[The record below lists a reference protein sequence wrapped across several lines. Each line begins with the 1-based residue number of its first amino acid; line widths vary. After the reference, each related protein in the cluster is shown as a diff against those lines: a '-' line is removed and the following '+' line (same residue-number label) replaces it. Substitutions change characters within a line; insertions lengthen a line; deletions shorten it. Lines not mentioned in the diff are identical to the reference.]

1 MPSTSNR
8 KMARLL
14 ATVWLTAG
22 LAAVAAAAD
31 SAGTARAG
39 LSDSNGADVYSHICQ
54 GCHMSQAEGAI
65 GAGHYPKLAGNPT
78 LASWRYVAL
87 TVLAGRNDMP
97 AFGAPAN
104 MVWDGPPGFGVVH
117 LSDAQ
122 VADVVNY
129 VRSHFGNAYKDRVT
143 ARDVAK
149 LPHPGVATAP

>member
-1 MPSTSNR
+1 
-8 KMARLL
+8 
-14 ATVWLTAG
+14 
-22 LAAVAAAAD
+22 
-31 SAGTARAG
+31 
-39 LSDSNGADVYSHICQ
+39 
-54 GCHMSQAEGAI
+54 
-65 GAGHYPKLAGNPT
+65 
-78 LASWRYVAL
+78 
-87 TVLAGRNDMP
+87 MP

-143 ARDVAK
+143 ASDVAK

>member
-1 MPSTSNR
+1 
-8 KMARLL
+8 
-14 ATVWLTAG
+14 
-22 LAAVAAAAD
+22 
-31 SAGTARAG
+31 
-39 LSDSNGADVYSHICQ
+39 
-54 GCHMSQAEGAI
+54 
-65 GAGHYPKLAGNPT
+65 
-78 LASWRYVAL
+78 
-87 TVLAGRNDMP
+87 
-97 AFGAPAN
+97 